1 MIFVVYDSDNFTDTV
16 GRKQQDI
23 FDMQNLTALTFVC
36 LKFGMIDD
44 GNVKIHFRM

>member
-1 MIFVVYDSDNFTDTV
+1 MIFVVFDSDNFTDTA

-36 LKFGMIDD
+36 LFGIWNEME
-44 GNVKIHFRM
+44 